1 MLKMM
6 YKWTNDFEKNK
17 LKFEEKLKVYKYKL
31 IIVNSNKINNILKTL
46 DKI

>member
-1 MLKMM
+1 MILK
-6 YKWTNDFEKNK
+6 KNK
-17 LKFEEKLKVYKYKL
+17 PKFEEKLKVYKYKL